1 MPVAM
6 MLRTTPAMIWSI
18 RQRTVVQAR
27 NPPARSPVPTP
38 ASTPTAIEPVAA
50 AEKKPA
56 NAARSICPSMPMF
69 TTPERSPM
77 TPTRAAR
84 TSGMA

>member
-1 MPVAM
+1 MPVAT
-6 MLRTTPAMIWSI
+6 MLSTTPAMIWSI

-27 NPPARSPVPTP
+27 KPPATNPLPTP
-38 ASTPTAIEPVAA
+38 ARTPTRIDPLYAA
-50 AEKKPA
+50 AKNPA
-56 NAARSICPSMPMF
+56 NAAMSICPSMPML